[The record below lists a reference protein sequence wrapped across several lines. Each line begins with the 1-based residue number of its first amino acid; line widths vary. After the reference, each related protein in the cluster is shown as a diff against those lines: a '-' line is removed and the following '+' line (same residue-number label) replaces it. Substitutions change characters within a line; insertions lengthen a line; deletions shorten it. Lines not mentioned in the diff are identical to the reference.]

1 MLVVHSIT
9 NFVNLVMVTLLTI
22 TYSHVLALLKSIQ
35 KRFMVKVYRL
45 GQ

>member
-35 KRFMVKVYRL
+35 KYFMVKVYRL

>member
-9 NFVNLVMVTLLTI
+9 NFKNLVMVTLLTI

-35 KRFMVKVYRL
+35 KHFMEKVYGL

>member
-35 KRFMVKVYRL
+35 KHFVVKVYRL